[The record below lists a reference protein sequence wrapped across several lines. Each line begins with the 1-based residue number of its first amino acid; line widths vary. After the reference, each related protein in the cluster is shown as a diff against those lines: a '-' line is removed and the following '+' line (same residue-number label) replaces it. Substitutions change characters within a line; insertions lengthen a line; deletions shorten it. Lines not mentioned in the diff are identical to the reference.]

1 MSGTESIG
9 TLIIFI
15 GIVLAIGLLFPAVS
29 SFTESVSD
37 SIDSQIDTNR
47 EIKNTQIGINAT
59 SESNDIIIDVNNTGT
74 TSIFIEDVTVLL
86 DGEVSEPDS
95 FNIDGS
101 NRDILYSGETL
112 VLEYNSRTATR
123 VKVIVQKGVSEIDT
137 NIEVV

>member
-37 SIDSQIDTNR
+37 SINSQIDTNR

-59 SESNDIIIDVNNTGT
+59 SESNDIIIDVSNTGT

-112 VLEYNSRTATR
+112 ELEFNSRTATR
-123 VKVIVQKGVSEIDT
+123 AKVIVQKGVSEIDT

>member
-15 GIVLAIGLLFPAVS
+15 GIVLSIGLLFPAVS